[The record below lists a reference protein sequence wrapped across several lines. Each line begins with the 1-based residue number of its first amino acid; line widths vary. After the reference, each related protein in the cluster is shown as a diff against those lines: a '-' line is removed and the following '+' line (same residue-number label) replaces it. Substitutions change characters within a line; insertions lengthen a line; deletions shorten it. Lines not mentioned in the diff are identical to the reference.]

1 MSQPWSALFS
11 EIGTDGPDYR
21 WAGPTHACL
30 CGCDQFAAIVKFD
43 EGKIGFYFLDVRC
56 ASCHAYLIAPTE
68 VDGDEQYSGT

>member
-1 MSQPWSALFS
+1 MSEPWSALFS
-11 EIGTDGPDYR
+11 EIGLDGPDYR

-68 VDGDEQYSGT
+68 VDDEQRSGT